1 MTMDQPASRREQ
13 NKERT
18 RAAIL
23 EAARVGFT
31 ADGVEATTMDDI
43 AAAAGVS
50 RATLFNYFNGKTAL
64 LDGLA
69 DDTRQAFAERI
80 ARCCAA
86 TNDPAERIMMAL
98 SGAGERLQRER
109 RYWGLVV
116 GHSELGWN
124 DASVVPRLDELV
136 AHYERL
142 LGGDLPGA
150 AKHRDERRLI
160 AELAVGAYL
169 NMVQRWRFDEHYPLK
184 ERLIATAAWIGEVMR
199 QRGV

>member
-1 MTMDQPASRREQ
+1 MIRPASRREQ

-23 EAARVGFT
+23 EAALEGFT
-31 ADGVEATTMDDI
+31 AHGVEATTMDDI

-69 DDTRQAFAERI
+69 EDTRQAFAARI
-80 ARCCAA
+80 DRCCAA
-86 TNDPAERIMMAL
+86 TRDPAERIMSVFA
-98 SGAGERLQRER
+98 GAGERLERER
-109 RYWGLVV
+109 HYWGPVA

-124 DASVVPRLDELV
+124 DASIVPRLDELV
-136 AHYERL
+136 EQYERL
-142 LGGDLPGA
+142 LGADLPGA
-150 AKHRDERRLI
+150 ERHAAERRLI

-169 NMVQRWRFDEHYPLK
+169 NMVQRWRFDEAYPLR
-184 ERLIATAAWIGEVMR
+184 ERLVATAAWIGEVLR
-199 QRGV
+199 ERGL

>member
-1 MTMDQPASRREQ
+1 MTRPVSRREQ

-23 EAARVGFT
+23 EVARARFT
-31 ADGVEATTMDDI
+31 AHGVDGTTMDDI

-69 DDTRQAFAERI
+69 EDTRHAFADRI

-86 TNDPAERIMMAL
+86 TDDPAERIMTVF
-98 SGAGERLQRER
+98 SGAGERLERER
-109 RYWGLVV
+109 SYWGPVV

-124 DASVVPRLDELV
+124 DASIVPRLDELLDQ
-136 AHYERL
+136 YDRL
-142 LGGDLPGA
+142 LGADLPGA
-150 AKHRDERRLI
+150 ERHAAERRLI

-169 NMVQRWRFDEHYPLK
+169 NMVQRWRFDEAYPLRD
-184 ERLIATAAWIGEVMR
+184 RLVATAAWIGEVLR
-199 QRGV
+199 QRGLI